1 MYIMNSGKNCI
12 VLQMLII
19 SARRT
24 CVQTVKRAK
33 VQDRDIARLTG
44 HKDLKSLDD
53 YDEPT
58 FEEQRQLSHA
68 ITRKMAPS
76 ATVTSGSTGVIT
88 DITNIPVCDNSAISI
103 DIEDLW
109 KNYVVQD
116 DEMSALA
123 ATNDNDRVTLN
134 TGVSS
139 QHHRVQ

>member
-1 MYIMNSGKNCI
+1 
-12 VLQMLII
+12 MLII

-24 CVQTVKRAK
+24 CVQTLKRAK

-58 FEEQRQLSHA
+58 LDEQRQLSHA
-68 ITRKMAPS
+68 ITRKTAPS
-76 ATVTSGSTGVIT
+76 ATVTSGSTGVIA
-88 DITNIPVCDNSAISI
+88 DITNIHVCDNSAISI

-123 ATNDNDRVTLN
+123 ATNDMIGSHLILVFHPN
-134 TGVSS
+134 
-139 QHHRVQ
+139 HHRVQ